1 MTYCKSEQT
10 CSVGRNC
17 FRPAYLLL
25 WTLSIF
31 GFLYGAFGWKSR
43 ERNGQRKSVSKV
55 WQRKWNGITNIHCSL
70 FLEGISGIGKRC
82 QPGKNSRLSNL
93 HVCNSQS
100 ETKIKLERELERNFG
115 TEMVFLSIILWGFSS
130 SWPQSSA
137 NWGRSD
143 PLTAE
148 IKKTSKNPH
157 VINRQQ
163 NLTFSP
169 VENGV
174 DELCYS
180 QKCRK
185 KLCVGILCVG
195 IL

>member
-25 WTLSIF
+25 WTFSIF

-43 ERNGQRKSVSKV
+43 ERNGQRKSVSKALTKKV
-55 WQRKWNGITNIHCSL
+55 KWDHKHPL
-70 FLEGISGIGKRC
+70 FPFLEGISGTGKRC
-82 QPGKNSRLSNL
+82 QPGKNSRLANL

-115 TEMVFLSIILWGFSS
+115 TEIFFLSIILWGFSS

-137 NWGRSD
+137 NWERSD

-180 QKCRK
+180 Q
-185 KLCVGILCVG
+185 
-195 IL
+195 